1 MSDKFRLSCRNA
13 ELSKFNFGD
22 LSNSFCS
29 IGQDFYNLFNSLQES
44 ILVFDFN
51 GLIFFYN
58 KPFQTQ
64 LGYPDNYI
72 KGRNIV
78 DFYSD
83 VRKNEL
89 KNAID
94 DAVKGNNSVVKIPL
108 LNSTGSEKPYE
119 NRFVRGKWGV
129 QDIIIGTYHDISETL
144 KYEEQIKNSS
154 ERLEMV
160 LLASDAGWWD
170 WKVKTDN
177 LTLNE
182 KWCSM
187 RGYKPDEIPPH
198 VESWKSL
205 VHQDDL
211 PQALEKLEKHFRN
224 EEPFYQAEYRA
235 RTKDGGYIWILD
247 TGKVIEVDESGAPAR
262 VVGTNININAQKE
275 NEFKLQK
282 NFRQQELLSE
292 IALELNS
299 LEGFDSRISKVLQ
312 KVGIHTEVSR
322 VYIFED
328 AENGTVTN
336 NTFEWC
342 NSGIDPQ
349 INELQGIPYE
359 IIPSWKKTIAENG
372 RIYSENITELPG
384 DVKAI
389 LEPQG
394 IKSIIVYP
402 LNVKGAFFGFIGFD
416 ECVRNKHWIKSE
428 LELLRTFSGIIANA
442 YERRISEQ
450 SLQESE
456 SRNRAILE
464 SIPDI
469 LFQFNRNGDIL
480 SYRSSSV
487 EELAFRPEQFMNRNL
502 KDIFQEE
509 FYAKVIGAIE
519 NCLNEGS
526 YRFDYILPVNG
537 ELNDY
542 EARMAR
548 MNDNEVI
555 AIVRNVSERKNYER
569 QLTEERDKAN
579 QANKAKS
586 EFLANMS
593 HEIRTPMN
601 AILGFSEALYH
612 KIGSPQHQKMLKSI
626 LNSGNLL
633 LSLLNDILD
642 LSKVEAGM
650 MELSQQPVDISN
662 IMKEIKMLFVS
673 KAEKK
678 NVEIHLHLPD
688 DFPKF
693 LMLDEIRVKQVI
705 FNLVGNAI
713 KFTHVGYVGLSAAFE
728 TDGFGCGKLRISV
741 EDTGIGIPPSEQ
753 EIIFESFR
761 QQSGQSNRLYEGAG
775 LGLAISK
782 RLVERMHGVITVKSE
797 EGKGSRFTFVIPC
810 AQVDPADQVTK
821 IEQVYQN
828 VAFESAEILIVDD
841 VKSNIEIVESLLENS
856 NIKVLSAETGEMAL
870 QILKHTHPD
879 LIFLDLRMPVMN
891 GYETAQKIRENKSL
905 DDVPI
910 VGFTASVLG
919 TDHGINSEY
928 FSSFLYKP
936 VSRASLYQELM
947 RFLKHNPV
955 ELIEPEQDPD
965 EISLD
970 NLPANVIAKLP
981 GIYSTIMENLYPKWV
996 SIKDQLVLF
1005 RIEEFATELKNLA
1018 VSYNFEYLANYAG
1031 RLKEELEIIDL
1042 ESIRESLQEFPEIV
1056 NKISDL
1062 ILKNDQ

>member
-44 ILVFDFN
+44 ILVFDLN

-72 KGRNIV
+72 KGRNIA

-94 DAVKGNNSVVKIPL
+94 DAVKGNNSVAKIPL

-144 KYEEQIKNSS
+144 KYEKQIKNSS

-170 WKVKTDN
+170 WKVKADD

-299 LEGFDSRISKVLQ
+299 LEGFDTRISKVLQ

-372 RIYSENITELPG
+372 RIYSENISELPG

-480 SYRSSSV
+480 SYRSSSI
-487 EELAFRPEQFMNRNL
+487 EELAFRPEQFINRNL
-502 KDIFQEE
+502 KDIFPEE
-509 FYAKVIGAIE
+509 FYEKVIGAIE

-526 YRFDYILPVNG
+526 CRFDYILPVNG
-537 ELNDY
+537 EFNDY

-548 MNDNEVI
+548 MNENEVI
-555 AIVRNVSERKNYER
+555 AIVRNVSERKKYER
-569 QLTEERDKAN
+569 KLTEERDRAN

-612 KIGSPQHQKMLKSI
+612 KIESPHHQKMLKSI
-626 LNSGNLL
+626 LSSGNLL

-642 LSKVEAGM
+642 LSKIEAGM
-650 MELSQQPVDISN
+650 MELTHQPVDLSN
-662 IMKEIKMLFVS
+662 IMREIKMLFLP
-673 KAEKK
+673 KAEKS
-678 NVEIHLHLPD
+678 NLEINLHFSD
-688 DFPKF
+688 GFPRL
-693 LMLDEIRVKQVI
+693 LMLDEIRVKQVL

-713 KFTHVGYVGLSAAFE
+713 KFTHAGYVGIKADFE
-728 TDGFGCGKLRISV
+728 TDGSGCGKLRIDV
-741 EDTGIGIPPSEQ
+741 EDTGIGIPQSQ
-753 EIIFESFR
+753 QDIIFESFR
-761 QQSGQSNRLYEGAG
+761 QQSGQSNRIYEGAG

-782 RLVERMHGVITVKSE
+782 RLAEKMYGKISVESE
-797 EGKGSRFTFVIPC
+797 VGKGSRFTVIIPC
-810 AQVDPADQVTK
+810 AQVNPGHETASVDPPDIN
-821 IEQVYQN
+821 IE
-828 VAFESAEILIVDD
+828 FEPAEILIVDD
-841 VKSNIEIVESLLENS
+841 VKSNIETVESLLEDTNL
-856 NIKVLSAETGEMAL
+856 KVISAGDGATAL
-870 QILKHTHPD
+870 EILKYTRPA
-879 LIFLDLRMPVMN
+879 LILLDLRMPVMN
-891 GYETAQKIRENKSL
+891 GYELAQKINNDKGLSNIPL
-905 DDVPI
+905 I
-910 VGFTASVLG
+910 AFTASVFG
-919 TDHGINSEY
+919 TEHGIKSGI
-928 FSSFLYKP
+928 FSNFLYKP
-936 VSRASLYQELM
+936 VNRVSLFQELM
-947 RFLKHNPV
+947 RFLKYK
-955 ELIEPEQDPD
+955 
-965 EISLD
+965 
-970 NLPANVIAKLP
+970 PANVIATEPSDSEVDSGNFTPEILNKLP
-981 GIYSTIMENLYPKWV
+981 EIHESILLHFYPKWE

-1005 RIEEFATELKNLA
+1005 KIEEFALELERLA
-1018 VSYNFEYLANYAG
+1018 DLYNFRDLSRYAI
-1031 RLKEELEIIDL
+1031 RLKEELEMVDL
-1042 ESIRESLQEFPEIV
+1042 EAIRESLQEFPGIV
-1056 NKISDL
+1056 SKISEL
-1062 ILKNDQ
+1062 IKNNI